1 MKFTVKKTVI
11 VDALSSALGVVEKR
25 QAIPILSNVLINVEE
40 DGIISL
46 TATDTESE
54 IRTTFQA
61 SVETGGKTTAPAN
74 KLGELCRLLPEGAD
88 ISIYLNGD
96 KLFIES
102 GSGKYSI
109 STLPSDD
116 FPAFGSDDNGVEI
129 KIPAVTLKNLINKT
143 FFAIDNTVSWKRP
156 ALRGLFIEIGGEN
169 ITAVSTDAH
178 RLATTSSLLKTG
190 LEGEVSGIIP
200 RKAVSE
206 IGKLLSDLTDDVSVF
221 LSSNTVKLQT
231 SHFSFSSK
239 LVAQKF
245 PNYEHTFPSGE
256 SDVLKI
262 NTKTFSDA
270 VRRVKVLSDY
280 NEKPILLQVKSNQIL
295 ISTAGRN
302 KEEAEES
309 LNIEYN
315 GEAFEIAFKS
325 NYLQDIF
332 STIDSEECFFNFF
345 GNDKNCLVTS
355 PEDPNFKCILMPLLL
370 T

>member
-25 QAIPILSNVLINVEE
+25 QAIPVLSNVLINVEE
-40 DGIISL
+40 GGNISL

-54 IRTTFQA
+54 IKTTFKA
-61 SVETGGKTTAPAN
+61 SVDTGGKTTAPAN
-74 KLGELCRLLPEGAD
+74 KLSELCKLLPEGSD

-102 GSGKYSI
+102 GLGKYSI

-116 FPAFGSDDNGVEI
+116 FPAFGSDDDGVEI
-129 KIPAVTLKNLINKT
+129 KIPAPTLKNLINKT
-143 FFAIDNTVSWKRP
+143 FFAIDNTPSWERP
-156 ALRGLFIEIGGEN
+156 ALKGLFLKVEGEN

-178 RLATTSSLLKTG
+178 RLATTSNILKSSFS
-190 LEGEVSGIIP
+190 GEVSGIIP

-206 IGKLLSDLTDDVSVF
+206 IGKLLSDLTGDVSVF

-231 SHFSFSSK
+231 NHSSFSSK
-239 LVAQKF
+239 LVAHKF
-245 PNYEHTFPSGE
+245 PNYEHTIPSGE
-256 SDVLKI
+256 CDVFKV

-270 VRRVKVLSDY
+270 VRRVRVLSDH
-280 NEKPILLQVKSNQIL
+280 NEKPILLQVRSNKIL

-302 KEEAEES
+302 QEEAEES
-309 LNIEYN
+309 ISTEYSGKN
-315 GEAFEIAFKS
+315 VEIAFKS

-332 STIDSEECFFNFF
+332 STIESEECSFNLF
-345 GNDKNCLVTS
+345 GPDKNCLVTS
-355 PEDPNFKCILMPLLL
+355 PEDPNFKCILMPLLM
-370 T
+370 